1 MTEKL
6 YTQREV
12 SAIFSDVPNK
22 TLIFWARQGLVEWQT
37 ETRDA
42 RGISRLYNYWN
53 LFQFGLVRELTGM
66 GFSIESIR
74 YIMEAMF
81 KDRPEKKRPIITDE
95 GEEVEPG
102 LPSEFFTLGYMPAYF
117 IILKGASERGL
128 TETKIEMIAFSN
140 FSEDDPVQFSF
151 GRQENAAEQKPMK
164 LGDTIITA
172 YIILSLVGIKTHLNE
187 CIEKAN
193 LN

>member
-1 MTEKL
+1 MEERL

-22 TLIFWARQGLVEWQT
+22 TLIFWARQSLVEWQT

-42 RGISRLYNYWN
+42 RGIARLYNFWN
-53 LFQFGLVRELTGM
+53 LFQFGLVRELAGM

-81 KDRPEKKRPIITDE
+81 KDHPGKKRFVITDK
-95 GEEVEPG
+95 GEEVEAA
-102 LPSEFFTLGYMPAYF
+102 LPSESFSGGHMPNYL

-128 TETKIEMIAFSN
+128 TEPNLEMIAFSN
-140 FSEDDPVQFSF
+140 FTKDDPVQFSYKDS
-151 GRQENAAEQKPMK
+151 AEQEPMK
-164 LGDTIITA
+164 LGGTIITTTVV
-172 YIILSLVGIKTHLNE
+172 LSLIGIKAHLNE
-187 CIEKAN
+187 CIEKTK

>member
-1 MTEKL
+1 M
-6 YTQREV
+6 
-12 SAIFSDVPNK
+12 
-22 TLIFWARQGLVEWQT
+22 VEWQT

-42 RGISRLYNYWN
+42 RGISRLYNFWN
-53 LFQFGLVRELTGM
+53 LFQFGLVRELAGM

-81 KDRPEKKRPIITDE
+81 KDHPEKKRFVITNE
-95 GEEVEPG
+95 GEEVEAG
-102 LPSEFFTLGYMPAYF
+102 LPSESFSEGHMPNYL

-128 TETKIEMIAFSN
+128 TEPNVEMIAFSN
-140 FSEDDPVQFSF
+140 FTKDDPVQFSY
-151 GRQENAAEQKPMK
+151 RDTPEQEPVK

-172 YIILSLVGIKTHLNE
+172 SVVLSLIGIKAHLNE
-187 CIEKAN
+187 CIKKAN

>member
-1 MTEKL
+1 MSEKL
-6 YTQREV
+6 YSQREV

-37 ETRDA
+37 ESRDA
-42 RGISRLYNYWN
+42 RGISRLYNFWN
-53 LFQFGLVRELTGM
+53 LFQFGLVRELAGM

-81 KDRPEKKRPIITDE
+81 KDHPEKKRFVITDE
-95 GEEVEPG
+95 GEEVEAG
-102 LPSEFFTLGYMPAYF
+102 LPSESFSGGHMANYL

-128 TETKIEMIAFSN
+128 TEPNVEMIAFSN
-140 FSEDDPVQFSF
+140 FTKDDPVQFSYKDS
-151 GRQENAAEQKPMK
+151 AEQEPMK
-164 LGDTIITA
+164 LGDTIITTTVV
-172 YIILSLVGIKTHLNE
+172 LSLIGIKAHLNE
-187 CIEKAN
+187 CIKKAN